1 MQTGTGFAIGF
12 EQSKIYIF
20 TGGSN
25 RGSGTSISLNNWHH
39 YVATY
44 NGTNVK
50 TYLDGSLAE
59 TITTLTGMAAGNLK
73 LFDAPYGSWAHY
85 QGRLDQLR
93 VYYNAVTD
101 SDVAD
106 LYAETTADNNDTAL
120 GGAPVSIIDANPNAG
135 FSVIKYTGKGGV
147 QKIPHGLN
155 SAPEFI
161 IIKKITGSQNWN
173 VGHEAIGWTKYLEI
187 NTNAPG
193 TETTVW
199 NDTAPNSTVVTL
211 GGSNNTNASGH
222 EYVMYCWHSVTGY
235 SKIGTYTGT
244 NPNTSTN
251 NSIVTG
257 FQPDFLI
264 VKSTSSGNSWNTYDS
279 SRSAKGL
286 YPNSSTTEINAG
298 HMRFDSNGFT
308 MLTDN
313 HNYYPNGGTAATMV
327 YMAIKIN

>member
-1 MQTGTGFAIGF
+1 
-12 EQSKIYIF
+12 
-20 TGGSN
+20 
-25 RGSGTSISLNNWHH
+25 
-39 YVATY
+39 
-44 NGTNVK
+44 
-50 TYLDGSLAE
+50 
-59 TITTLTGMAAGNLK
+59 
-73 LFDAPYGSWAHY
+73 
-85 QGRLDQLR
+85 
-93 VYYNAVTD
+93 
-101 SDVAD
+101 
-106 LYAETTADNNDTAL
+106 
-120 GGAPVSIIDANPNAG
+120 
-135 FSVIKYTGKGGV
+135 
-147 QKIPHGLN
+147 
-155 SAPEFI
+155 
-161 IIKKITGSQNWN
+161 
-173 VGHEAIGWTKYLEI
+173 
-187 NTNAPG
+187 
-193 TETTVW
+193 
-199 NDTAPNSTVVTL
+199 
-211 GGSNNTNASGH
+211 
-222 EYVMYCWHSVTGY
+222 MYCWHSVTGY